1 MLQWVKELTAKAGDL
16 TSMSRIY
23 PVEGERTPVSF
34 LDLKVISPYMYM
46 ALFAHTYAHA
56 HIHFL
61 KY

>member
-23 PVEGERTPVSF
+23 TVEGERTPVSF

-46 ALFAHTYAHA
+46 ALFAHMYVHA
-56 HIHFL
+56 HIHFF
-61 KY
+61 